1 MVEIISKRDGPR
13 REDVR
18 LTQLINN
25 NRAIITQLADH
36 LSGGNYSAS
45 KRQRSAPQAEGVVIH
60 AGGGRPAVAEISAS
74 VRVTRNGRVI
84 MMDMNSARQLHHIGD
99 IRRRDGIDI
108 FALATKSNG
117 FFAPVDAT
125 IAEPLAAIDGVCL
138 DASYTEEKLAADIG
152 AKLGIG
158 QP

>member
-13 REDVR
+13 SEDIP
-18 LTQLINN
+18 LKQLINS

-45 KRQRSAPQAEGVVIH
+45 KRLRSAPQADGLIIH
-60 AGGGRPAVAEISAS
+60 VGGGRPVVAEISAS

-108 FALATKSNG
+108 FVLATKSNG

-125 IAEPLAAIDGVCL
+125 IAEPLAAIDGVWL
-138 DASYTEEKLAADIG
+138 DAIYTEEKLAADIG
-152 AKLGIG
+152 VKLGIG
-158 QP
+158 QS